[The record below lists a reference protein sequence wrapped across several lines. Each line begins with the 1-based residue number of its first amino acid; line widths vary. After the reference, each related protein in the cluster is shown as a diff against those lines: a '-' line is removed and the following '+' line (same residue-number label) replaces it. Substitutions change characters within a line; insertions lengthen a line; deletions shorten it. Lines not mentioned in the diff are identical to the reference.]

1 MVNRRMVMFVYYIRR
16 CRDVKGEL
24 VGCAYI
30 SGMDGARGFN
40 LLVNT
45 EHAKEVLAVL
55 ADCGCFLPEVLQ
67 LGPATG
73 PFDFQFCTDELFTGT
88 GRGRYGSVWK
98 NYIDDFWIR
107 TGQWH
112 EGRAYTDR
120 EYQALLAAAKPA
132 PPESRPLAD
141 SLAAA
146 GFSGMRKA
154 SQKYDHAKGVLIGL
168 CVAQVAAGSP
178 PEPEVAR
185 PP

>member
-1 MVNRRMVMFVYYIRR
+1 MFVYYIRR

-24 VGCAYI
+24 VGCAFI

-55 ADCGCFLPEVLQ
+55 ADCGCYLPEVLQ

-73 PFDFQFCTDELFTGT
+73 PFDFQFCTDELFTGA

-98 NYIDDFWIR
+98 NYIDDFWVR
-107 TGQWH
+107 TGHWRN
-112 EGRAYTDR
+112 GRAYTDR
-120 EYQALLAAAKPA
+120 EYDEMLAAAAA
-132 PPESRPLAD
+132 PPAQSRPLED

-146 GFSGMRKA
+146 GFPATRKA
-154 SQKYDHAKGVLIGL
+154 SQVYDPAKSMLVAL
-168 CVAQVAAGSP
+168 CVAQTVTGAHGAADG
-178 PEPEVAR
+178 AGGR
-185 PP
+185 